1 MSLDS
6 KLQGKLALVTG
17 GSRGIGRAIALAL
30 ADEGAT
36 VAVNYRIQEST
47 ARSVVAA
54 IQQSGG
60 QASAFQADLTDR
72 DEVEHLFQQVDEMLG
87 GLDILVLNAGQ
98 VGRGTVQEISDEEW
112 SDVLDVNLR
121 GAFHCVRVAVPRL
134 IARGGG
140 SIITISSDVAKLGGR
155 TTGVHYAASK
165 GGLVAMMLT
174 LARQL
179 APYGIRVNDV
189 APAEIQTDMLAQRSE
204 DSRNKARQ
212 KIPLGRLGMPED
224 VAPAVV
230 FLASDSAKFITG
242 ISLDINGGLHLA

>member
-1 MSLDS
+1 MPLDTG
-6 KLQGKLALVTG
+6 LQDKVALVTG

-30 ADEGAT
+30 ADEGAA
-36 VAVNYRIQEST
+36 VAVNYRVQESA
-47 ARSVVAA
+47 ARSVVAT
-54 IQQSGG
+54 IEQSGER
-60 QASAFQADLTDR
+60 ALAVRADLTDG
-72 DEVEHLFQQVDEMLG
+72 DEVEQLFQQVDETLG

-98 VGRGTVQEISDEEW
+98 VGRGAVQDIRDEDW
-112 SDVLDVNLR
+112 ANILDVNLR
-121 GAFHCVRVAVPRL
+121 GAFQCIRTAVPRL

-204 DSRNKARQ
+204 ESRDKARQ
-212 KIPLGRLGMPED
+212 KIPLGRLGTPED

-242 ISLDINGGLHLA
+242 ISLDVNGGLHLA